1 MDPIAAD
8 SESLQSRLDVA
19 MISIDRITAL
29 TGLLAVEDVAAA
41 FARLSSLEQVAIFGC
56 IEADLHKARE
66 ALLRAVGHDDRR
78 NAPRPGS

>member
-1 MDPIAAD
+1 MNQIAAD
-8 SESLQSRLDVA
+8 PESLQSRLDVA
-19 MISIDRITAL
+19 MISIDRVTAL

-66 ALLRAVGHDDRR
+66 ALLRAAGCDDGTNVR
-78 NAPRPGS
+78 RPGS